1 VDRELEVI
9 HNQMEE
15 TRESLASKLG
25 ALESQVRDTVGTAS
39 EAVTSTVEGVKD
51 VVETVSETVGSVT
64 ETFNISKQVEENPW
78 LAVGAAVA
86 VGFVAAQ
93 LFGPSS
99 RPSSTTPSYQPP
111 YQPPAPAAPPKE
123 SMLSQASHAVSEA
136 VSGATHAAGEALSSA
151 VSGATHAAGETLSDT
166 ADKAGE
172 ALQEAWKTAST
183 GVGALAVGTLMGV
196 VRELAGSVVPTE
208 WKKEVN
214 QLVDQVTHQLGGKPL
229 QAERKEAAK
238 QPETTSGAEHAA
250 PGVPPALDRS
260 GESSSRQS
268 RSKRSSRQTVGNSP
282 H

>member
-25 ALESQVRDTVGTAS
+25 ALESQVRETVGTAS

-78 LAVGAAVA
+78 LAMGAAVA

-111 YQPPAPAAPPKE
+111 APAAPPKE
-123 SMLSQASHAVSEA
+123 SMLSQATETVSEA
-136 VSGATHAAGEALSSA
+136 VSGATHAAGEVISGATQTAGEALSSA
-151 VSGATHAAGETLSDT
+151 VSDT
-166 ADKAGE
+166 AKQAGD
-172 ALQEAWKTAST
+172 AMQEAWKTAST

-196 VRELAGSVVPTE
+196 VRELAGSVIPAE

-229 QAERKEAAK
+229 QAERKEEAK
-238 QPETTSGAEHAA
+238 KPETTPAPEHASA
-250 PGVPPALDRS
+250 DTPLALDRS
-260 GESSSRQS
+260 GASSRSS
-268 RSKRSSRQTVGNSP
+268 RSKRSSRQAVGNSP

>member
-1 VDRELEVI
+1 MDRELEVI

-64 ETFNISKQVEENPW
+64 ETFNFGKQIEEHPW
-78 LAVGAAVA
+78 AAFGAAVA
-86 VGFVAAQ
+86 CGFVAAQ

-99 RPSSTTPSYQPP
+99 TTPSYQPS
-111 YQPPAPAAPPKE
+111 YRPPAPAAPPQE

-136 VSGATHAAGEALSSA
+136 VSGATNAAGEAISSA
-151 VSGATHAAGETLSDT
+151 VSGATSAAGDALSSAVSET
-166 ADKAGE
+166 ANQAGE
-172 ALQEAWKTAST
+172 AMQEAWKTAST

-196 VRELAGSVVPTE
+196 VRELTASVVPSE
-208 WKKEVN
+208 WKKDIN
-214 QLVDQVTHQLGGKPL
+214 QLLDQVTHQLGGKPL
-229 QAERKEAAK
+229 QAQRREEPK
-238 QPETTSGAEHAA
+238 QHEGAEHAA

-260 GESSSRQS
+260 GESSRQP